1 MRKLVLTCLA
11 SGIFIT
17 SGLAQT
23 LFTYGNNA
31 VSKEEF
37 LRVYQKNSL
46 NKTPDYSEAA
56 LKDYL
61 NLYSLFRMKVTEAEN
76 EKLDTLTSVQ
86 RELDNYRKQLAR
98 NYLTDEQV
106 TNRLIR
112 EAYDRMKQDVRVA
125 HILIMC
131 RPGSDTAAAYHKID
145 SIYHLL
151 QTNKADF
158 ATLASE
164 YSDDK
169 ESKIHG
175 GDIGY
180 VTALQTVYPFENAM
194 YNTPVGKISAPF
206 RTQFGYHIVK
216 VLDKRPDQG
225 EVQVAQI
232 LVEAPKSRGAEGVEA
247 ARKRADS
254 VEAQL
259 KAGAS
264 FESLVKK
271 YSDDKFTVNNDGVMT
286 PFTVGRVAP
295 AVESAAFALKEP
307 GDYSK
312 PVQTDYGFHILKL
325 ISKTPLK
332 PYDTLQSQ
340 IKRKVENDYRAQLA
354 HEIFFD
360 KVKQRNNFKE
370 YPENF
375 KAMATKFD
383 KIPDTGKNANSFT
396 PAEFSNMQAP
406 LFSLAG
412 KNYTQYDFANFAASV
427 TRGRFMGPKNAIVN
441 DLYKLYVNNTLN
453 DFEEHKLVEEN
464 ADFKNLMEEYK
475 DGILLFELMD
485 RNVWGKA
492 SKDTVGLQAFYE
504 ANKSKYMWEPGFK
517 GVVYKFKDE
526 AAMKEGVKML
536 NKKSTT
542 DEDLSKHINNEN
554 APDAVTIQHGRYE
567 FSRYTDVPRK
577 DIVKGK
583 LAQGPKAADGT
594 YTVIKVEEVY
604 NDSTP
609 KTLDEARGYVV
620 AEYQDYLEKKWNEEM
635 RKKYAMTLDTA
646 VFNSMAK
653 K

>member
-17 SGLAQT
+17 SGFAQT

-31 VSKEEF
+31 VSKDEF
-37 LRVYQKNSL
+37 LRVYKKNSL
-46 NKTPDYSEAA
+46 SKTPDYSEAA

-61 NLYSLFRMKVTEAEN
+61 NLYSLFRMKVTEAEA

-106 TNRLIR
+106 SNRLIK

-125 HILIMC
+125 HILVMC
-131 RPGSDTAAAYHKID
+131 RPGTDTAAAYHKID
-145 SIYHLL
+145 SLYQVLL
-151 QTNKADF
+151 KGKADF
-158 ATLASE
+158 AKLASE
-164 YSDDK
+164 YSDDR

-232 LVEAPKSRGAEGVEA
+232 LVEVSKSKGAAGLEA
-247 ARKRADS
+247 SRKRADS

-259 KAGAS
+259 KAGVP
-264 FESLVKK
+264 FETLVKK
-271 YSDDKFTVNNDGVMT
+271 YSDDKFTVNNDGLMP
-286 PFTVGRVAP
+286 PFTVGKLTP
-295 AVESAAFALKEP
+295 AIESAAFALKSP
-307 GDYSK
+307 GDYSQ
-312 PVQTDYGFHILKL
+312 PIQTDYGFHILKL

-332 PYDTLQSQ
+332 PFDSMQPQ
-340 IKRKVENDYRAQLA
+340 IKRKVENDYRAQVA
-354 HEIFFD
+354 RDIFFD
-360 KVKQRNNFKE
+360 KIKQKNNFKE
-370 YPENF
+370 YPENYDAVVARF
-375 KAMATKFD
+375 NR
-383 KIPDTGKNANSFT
+383 IPDTGKNANSFT
-396 PAEFSNMQAP
+396 PADFSNMRAP

-412 KNYTQYDFANFAASV
+412 KDYTQYDFAIFAASI
-427 TRGRFMGPKNAIVN
+427 TRGRFMGPKQAIVS
-441 DLYKLYVNNTLN
+441 DLYRLYVSNTLN
-453 DFEEHKLVEEN
+453 DFEEHRLVEEN
-464 ADFKNLMEEYK
+464 ADFRNLMEEYK

-492 SKDTVGLQAFYE
+492 SKDSVGLQAFYE

-517 GVVYKFKDE
+517 GVIYKFKNE
-526 AAMKEGVKML
+526 AAMKEGVKLL
-536 NKKSTT
+536 NKKNTT
-542 DEDLSKHINNEN
+542 DEDLTKKVNNEAN
-554 APDAVTIQHGRYE
+554 PDAVTIQRGRYE

-577 DIVKGK
+577 DIIKGK
-583 LAQGPKAADGT
+583 LTPAVKAADGT
-594 YTVIKVEEVY
+594 YTVIKVEEV
-604 NDSTP
+604 NNEPTQKS
-609 KTLDEARGYVV
+609 LDEARGYVV

-635 RKKYAMTLDTA
+635 RKKYAMSLDTA